1 MRKIVFLI
9 SMLLVFSSFLYSQ
22 TAKYSNEFLSLGVGA
37 RTSSEKCIELILEWP
52 AVIDLITKEEELLV
66 FCY

>member
-37 RTSSEKCIELILEWP
+37 RGLALANTMTALSADATAAYWNP
-52 AVIDLITKEEELLV
+52 AGLGRM
-66 FCY
+66 

>member
-37 RTSSEKCIELILEWP
+37 RGLALANTMTAL
-52 AVIDLITKEEELLV
+52 
-66 FCY
+66 